1 MLKCAQQALVL
12 YAGGARLELYD
23 CVLRRC
29 GKHPN
34 KSAVLAECGSLIMRR
49 CTLENHDAEA
59 IVLQAAVCGKLRV
72 ADVAE
77 LNPSFD
83 IDNRT
88 ARVAA
93 RIIAGLVTRRLG
105 TRR

>member
-1 MLKCAQQALVL
+1 MA
-12 YAGGARLELYD
+12 
-23 CVLRRC
+23 
-29 GKHPN
+29 
-34 KSAVLAECGSLIMRR
+34 S
-49 CTLENHDAEA
+49 
-59 IVLQAAVCGKLRV
+59 GKLLH

-93 RIIAGLVTRRLG
+93 RLVNTLLAPTLVSSAEPDTGPWFADEEGRAASESTWASAFLGGLGPWPPAALG
-105 TRR
+105 TRPPDTVRATLFV